1 MAKQVMTSSLMPLYL
16 QVVGNI
22 KYAIDSGRYKVGDKI
37 PTEAELGEQYG
48 VSRITVRRAVSE
60 LVEAG
65 YLVKQQG
72 RGTFVKSARDLMMVQ
87 HRTDL
92 EVQSF
97 SEACRN
103 SGYVPGSI
111 ETEHCVREAAP
122 DECAFLG
129 LSEGDEVISFT
140 RVCLADSTPI
150 MIETNVFPRAG
161 FEFLV
166 DAKLGGISLYKLIE
180 EKAGKVPHM
189 VGECRI
195 GSARADA
202 ALADVLNVSAGEPLF
217 VFTAQYNDQD
227 EKPLYMGI
235 QRVVGSRYT
244 FAF

>member
-1 MAKQVMTSSLMPLYL
+1 M
-16 QVVGNI
+16 
-22 KYAIDSGRYKVGDKI
+22 
-37 PTEAELGEQYG
+37 
-48 VSRITVRRAVSE
+48 
-60 LVEAG
+60 
-65 YLVKQQG
+65 KQQG

-103 SGYVPGSI
+103 SGYAPGSI
-111 ETEHCVREAAP
+111 ETEHCVREATP
-122 DECAFLG
+122 EERAFLG

-195 GSARADA
+195 SSTRADVV
-202 ALADVLNVSAGEPLF
+202 LADVLSVSAGEPLF

-227 EKPLYMGI
+227 EKPLYMGV

>member
-1 MAKQVMTSSLMPLYL
+1 MPLDRRLGGGVAVLRQRVGGTSLLRWRPGNQTEPGGTGHMAKQVMTSSLMPLYL

-22 KYAIDSGRYKVGDKI
+22 KYAIDSGKYKVGDKI

-72 RGTFVKSARDLMMVQ
+72 RGTFVKSSRDLMMVQ

-103 SGYVPGSI
+103 SGYAPGSI
-111 ETEHCVREAAP
+111 ETEHGVREAAP

-129 LSEGDEVISFT
+129 LSEGGV
-140 RVCLADSTPI
+140 RVPRRCEARRHFAVQAD
-150 MIETNVFPRAG
+150 
-161 FEFLV
+161 
-166 DAKLGGISLYKLIE
+166 
-180 EKAGKVPHM
+180 
-189 VGECRI
+189 
-195 GSARADA
+195 
-202 ALADVLNVSAGEPLF
+202 
-217 VFTAQYNDQD
+217 
-227 EKPLYMGI
+227 
-235 QRVVGSRYT
+235 
-244 FAF
+244 